1 MLEKSVKILFLV
13 HLSSLECF
21 CCRLDQ
27 LAEAQS
33 LAEDFQSMQRALRSL
48 FSETERKLNAVD
60 IASADNVE
68 AMQNQLHE
76 AKVSLIFAVYC
87 FGLWTYLL
95 LICYTVTLGGVYD
108 GGGASPV
115 SLQTTDHKTC
125 CSGRYYYLLVVCS
138 KNGFISHRF
147 RDITT
152 FTVYVNVCNL
162 ENFFSNFQ

>member
-1 MLEKSVKILFLV
+1 MQNELLCILELNGILYASRFFARKVCKDTFLV

-87 FGLWTYLL
+87 FGL
-95 LICYTVTLGGVYD
+95 
-108 GGGASPV
+108 
-115 SLQTTDHKTC
+115 
-125 CSGRYYYLLVVCS
+125 
-138 KNGFISHRF
+138 
-147 RDITT
+147 
-152 FTVYVNVCNL
+152 
-162 ENFFSNFQ
+162 